1 MKTEQDIQDEIAA
14 LKTQLDQRRQHE
26 KRRAAA
32 GLPGEETRLQ
42 AELAAAET
50 ERDHWRQEVNRR
62 RRQLIGVQQ
71 KIARARQSGWL
82 DPDAPPAD
90 AAAPA
95 PTPAPK
101 RATAIITGPD
111 PEGGIFIAT
120 SAADPKFLRRKDA
133 DCPGAVWNTRRRGHW
148 WFPAPVA
155 ARAVKLVH
163 QYYAVTDRRSDS

>member
-26 KRRAAA
+26 KRTAASQ
-32 GLPGEETRLQ
+32 LPGEETRLQ

-50 ERDHWRQEVNRR
+50 ERDRWRQEVNRR

-82 DPDAPPAD
+82 DSAPPVD
-90 AAAPA
+90 AADSVQKPV
-95 PTPAPK
+95 PQ

-111 PEGGIFIAT
+111 PEGGIYIET

-148 WFPAPVA
+148 WFPAAVA
-155 ARAVKLVH
+155 ARAVKLVG